1 MTPSTIIISRTDSI
15 GDVVLTLP
23 MCGIIKEKWPQI
35 KIIFLAKA
43 YTEAVVN
50 SCVHVDEFMNWDE
63 MSQGSPANQIAALQ
77 KKKAEV
83 IIHVFPRKEI
93 LWLAKR
99 AHIAWRIATAGRI
112 YTIGKCN
119 KLVFFSRKKSAL
131 HEAQLNLK
139 LLRPLGF
146 DDNFPFESL
155 SKYYGFHK
163 FNEYALKVAKVFL
176 QELGEEKRKI
186 ILHPLSKGSASEW
199 SLENYN
205 LLASK
210 LVDCGFE
217 VIITGT
223 KEEGEKMRSI
233 VDVSRNGVYDTTGRF
248 KLEELVALIGQ
259 CDALVA
265 ASTGPLHIAAAS
277 GTLAIGLYSPKR
289 PIHPGRWAPL
299 GIRTVVLTAEKHPM
313 KGQKLDIKPDEVL
326 KALILA
332 LN

>member
-1 MTPSTIIISRTDSI
+1 
-15 GDVVLTLP
+15 
-23 MCGIIKEKWPQI
+23 
-35 KIIFLAKA
+35 
-43 YTEAVVN
+43 
-50 SCVHVDEFMNWDE
+50 VH
-63 MSQGSPANQIAALQ
+63 
-77 KKKAEV
+77 
-83 IIHVFPRKEI
+83 
-93 LWLAKR
+93 
-99 AHIAWRIATAGRI
+99 
-112 YTIGKCN
+112 
-119 KLVFFSRKKSAL
+119 
-131 HEAQLNLK
+131 
-139 LLRPLGF
+139 
-146 DDNFPFESL
+146 
-155 SKYYGFHK
+155 
-163 FNEYALKVAKVFL
+163 
-176 QELGEEKRKI
+176 
-186 ILHPLSKGSASEW
+186 
-199 SLENYN
+199 
-205 LLASK
+205 ASK